1 MAMLTSDR
9 AAAPADDVA
18 PEVTELE
25 FAQLDGAAPASAPES
40 PLVRRIRLSRLVN
53 GAPTNWSRVAFFVV
67 LTVFVSTILASY
79 AVPLWFQVRGERLL
93 VVTSGSMS
101 PEIEVGDAVVIQQV
115 TSASQLRIGQIVT
128 FYPTKSTVL
137 ITHRIV
143 GLTHVDRVDDAGNPV
158 LAPNGKP
165 LNDPYIKT
173 KGDANKTVD
182 PNLTPATQVR
192 GIVREVYPRW
202 GFGLAWAHSGVG
214 RLVLFGPPLL
224 ALAISE
230 LMSRTGT
237 SVGDLL
243 ARLQRRTR
251 RDTDEPTSDEGD
263 RDAPDLD

>member
-1 MAMLTSDR
+1 
-9 AAAPADDVA
+9 VA
-18 PEVTELE
+18 ELE
-25 FAQLDGAAPASAPES
+25 VAHLEVAHLEVAHLEMARLLATTQASAPES
-40 PLVRRIRLSRLVN
+40 SLVRHVAVPRFAN
-53 GAPTNWSRVAFFVV
+53 GAPTSWLRVAFFVV
-67 LTVFVSTILASY
+67 LTGFVSMILASY

-115 TSASQLRIGQIVT
+115 TSASQLRVGQIVT

-143 GLTHVDRVDDAGNPV
+143 GLTNVDRVDDAGNPV
-158 LAPNGKP
+158 LAPHGKP
-165 LNDPYIKT
+165 LNDPFIKT

-192 GIVREVYPRW
+192 GIVREIYPRW

-214 RLVLFGPPLL
+214 RLFLFGPPLL

-230 LMSRTGT
+230 LMSRSGT
-237 SVGDLL
+237 SIGDLL
-243 ARLQRRTR
+243 ARLPRRTR
-251 RDTDEPTSDEGD
+251 RDTDEPTADEGD
-263 RDAPDLD
+263 PDAPDLD

>member
-1 MAMLTSDR
+1 MAMLTSDPAVTAPDGR
-9 AAAPADDVA
+9 TSDIVGVDAATPVDDRG
-18 PEVTELE
+18 PSL
-25 FAQLDGAAPASAPES
+25 GAR
-40 PLVRRIRLSRLVN
+40 VLSRLTHA
-53 GAPTNWSRVAFFVV
+53 GPTNWRRLAFFGV
-67 LTVFVSTILASY
+67 LTVFVGAILASY

-115 TSASQLRIGQIVT
+115 TSASQLRVGQIVT
-128 FYPTKSTVL
+128 FYPTKSTML

-143 GLTHVDRVDDAGNPV
+143 GLAHVDRVDAVGNPV
-158 LAPNGKP
+158 LSPNGKP

-173 KGDANKTVD
+173 KGDANKADD

-224 ALAISE
+224 ALALSE
-230 LMSRTGT
+230 LMSRSGT
-237 SVGDLL
+237 TFADLR
-243 ARLQRRTR
+243 ARLPRRSRRT
-251 RDTDEPTSDEGD
+251 DGEPTPDEGGA
-263 RDAPDLD
+263 DAPDLA